1 MALTTFN
8 PELWTSALLSPFEK
22 ALVYG
27 FLTNRDYEGEIS
39 AYGDRVRINTISDP
53 TISNYTKS
61 TDMSAPED
69 LQSADQVLVIDQ
81 AKSFNFFVDS
91 IDQAQNRAPVL
102 AKATQRAG
110 YKLRDVVDQFIA
122 GLYTGVASGNTI
134 GSDGSPIT
142 PTANTAGTAAYEY
155 IVDMNTKLT
164 QANAPQ
170 EGRWVVLTPAY
181 YALLQKDNRF
191 VANGTPGNM
200 DVLTNGRVGR
210 AAGMDIY
217 VSNNAPKVSSNWK
230 IIAGLNDAISF
241 AAQITEMDAY
251 KPEKRFGDAL
261 KGLMVYGA
269 KLVRPDAIV
278 VTTSTI

>member
-8 PELWTSALLSPFEK
+8 PELWAAALLSPFEK
-22 ALVYG
+22 SLVYG
-27 FLTNRDYEGEIS
+27 FLTNRDYEGEIT

-53 TISNYTKS
+53 TISNYTKNS
-61 TDMSAPED
+61 DMSAPED

-91 IDQAQNRAPVL
+91 IDQAQNRAAVM

-110 YKLRDVVDQFIA
+110 YKLKDVIDQFIA
-122 GLYTGVASGNTI
+122 GLYTGVAANNTI

-155 IVDMNTKLT
+155 LVDMNTKLT

-170 EGRWVVLTPAY
+170 DGRWAVLTPAY

-191 VANGTPGNM
+191 VANGTPGNI

-210 AAGMDIY
+210 AANMDIY

-269 KLVRPDAIV
+269 KLIRPDAIV
-278 VTTSTI
+278 VATSTI

>member
-1 MALTTFN
+1 MALTSFN
-8 PELWTSALLSPFEK
+8 PELWAAALLSPFEK
-22 ALVYG
+22 SLVYG
-27 FLTNRDYEGEIS
+27 FLTNRDYEGEIT

-53 TISNYTKS
+53 TISNYTKN
-61 TDMSAPED
+61 TDMSSPED

-91 IDQAQNRAPVL
+91 IDQAQNRAAVM

-110 YKLRDVVDQFIA
+110 YKLKDVIDQFIS

-155 IVDMNTKLT
+155 LVDMGTKLT

-191 VANGTPGNM
+191 VANGTADNM
-200 DVLTNGRVGR
+200 NVLTNGRVGR